1 MRARKTQALTNK
13 HFTCN
18 MEQRVQISSGN
29 ASLETTSEKKEYV
42 RETVCEAAKCTEPNT
57 DSVELS
63 AFVVNV

>member
-1 MRARKTQALTNK
+1 
-13 HFTCN
+13 
-18 MEQRVQISSGN
+18 MEQRVQISSEN